1 MSLFLYVVRLRRII
15 NGADFVLDR
24 IEAHNAS
31 EAEEVAYSYM
41 ETDLDLRR
49 NNYTAHA
56 ELKQE
61 IMEG

>member
-1 MSLFLYVVRLRRII
+1 MPLFLWVVRLRRIS

-24 IEAHNAS
+24 IEAPSAS
-31 EAEEVAYSYM
+31 EAEEIAHNYM
-41 ETDLDLRR
+41 ENNLDLRR
-49 NNYTAHA
+49 SNYTAHA

>member
-24 IEAHNAS
+24 IEAQNAS
-31 EAEEVAYSYM
+31 EAEEVAYSYI

-49 NNYTAHA
+49 NNYMAHA

>member
-1 MSLFLYVVRLRRII
+1 MPLFLYTVRMRRIV
-15 NGADFVLDR
+15 NGADFALDR
-24 IEAHNAS
+24 IEAENAS
-31 EAEEVAYSYM
+31 EAEKFAYGYL

-61 IMEG
+61 IMEV

>member
-1 MSLFLYVVRLRRII
+1 MSLFLYVVRMRRIS

-24 IEAHNAS
+24 IEAQNAF
-31 EAEEVAYSYM
+31 EAEEFAGRYL